1 MNQSK
6 VKRLVVISM
15 LSSIAFVLM
24 LLNFPFPGSASGYLK
39 IDFSDIPAIIAILI
53 YGPGAGIAV
62 EALKNLLHYLIHG
75 SMSGVPVDQVANF
88 TAGVLFI
95 LPVAFIFKKIKSARG
110 LAWSMI
116 LGTLLMTV
124 MMSILNYFLF
134 LPAYTWFLN
143 APVLSDHVLK
153 ATITAGILPFN
164 LIKGIIITIVFSFIF
179 VKMRPWFE
187 NKRRLQ
193 NS

>member
-1 MNQSK
+1 M
-6 VKRLVVISM
+6 
-15 LSSIAFVLM
+15 
-24 LLNFPFPGSASGYLK
+24 K

-62 EALKNLLHYLIHG
+62 EALKNVLHYLIHG

-95 LPVAFIFKKIKSARG
+95 LPVAFIFKKIKSAKG
-110 LAWSMI
+110 IVWSMF
-116 LGTLLMTV
+116 LGTVLMTV

-143 APVLSDHVLK
+143 APQLSDNMLK

-164 LIKGIIITIVFSFIF
+164 LIKGIIITIVFSLIF